1 MSIAVGENQK
11 MEGTGG
17 VAMFGRNVY
26 TKTSGQHLGGGYMNN
41 AAASSPD
48 GYAQSGVVMHQS
60 KYTFT
65 AAGQQFIYL
74 NGIIGEHLELPDD
87 TVWSCVLNYTI
98 QDDNLTGN
106 YETGQLSFALIKS
119 GGIAAVSAITPIN
132 VIGGIGAHVFAIG
145 INVAVTNLHRMYYT
159 VSGGSFPDTFHIV
172 TSLTYTQSKLS

>member
-1 MSIAVGENQK
+1 MLFRS
-11 MEGTGG
+11 
-17 VAMFGRNVY
+17 
-26 TKTSGQHLGGGYMNN
+26 
-41 AAASSPD
+41 
-48 GYAQSGVVMHQS
+48 
-60 KYTFT
+60 
-65 AAGQQFIYL
+65 
-74 NGIIGEHLELPDD
+74 
-87 TVWSCVLNYTI
+87 
-98 QDDNLTGN
+98 GN